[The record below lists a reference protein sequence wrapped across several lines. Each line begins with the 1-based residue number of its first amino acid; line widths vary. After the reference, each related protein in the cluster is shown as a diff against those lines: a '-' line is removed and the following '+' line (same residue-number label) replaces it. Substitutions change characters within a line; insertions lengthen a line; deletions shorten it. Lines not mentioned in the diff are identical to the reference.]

1 MYNEIIMTCLEVEGI
16 TIREVCDKYHISPDT
31 LRYYERVG
39 VIPAVNRTKSGIRDY
54 TEQDLGCVENAICMR
69 NAGVPVEMVI
79 QYMKLCTQGDDTFVA
94 RRDLLKSVR
103 SELLKQ
109 IEKCQKELERLEYK
123 IERYENAIRTGEL
136 VWDNATELPE
146 CQQRASDEKI

>member
-1 MYNEIIMTCLEVEGI
+1 M

-54 TEQDLGCVENAICMR
+54 TTQDLGCVENAICMR
-69 NAGVPVEMVI
+69 NAGVPVEMVV
-79 QYMKLCTQGDDTFVA
+79 QYMKLCQQGDSTFAA
-94 RRDLLKSVR
+94 RRDLLKGVR

-109 IEKCQKELERLEYK
+109 IEKCQQELKRLEYK
-123 IERYENAIRTGEL
+123 IRRYETAIETGEL
-136 VWDNATELPE
+136 VWDNAAEPPG
-146 CQQRASDEKI
+146 CQQSDSGEKI

>member
-1 MYNEIIMTCLEVEGI
+1 M

-79 QYMKLCTQGDDTFVA
+79 RYVKLCQQGDDTFAA
-94 RRDLLKSVR
+94 RRDLLNGVR

-109 IEKCQKELERLEYK
+109 IEKYQKELARLEYK
-123 IERYENAIRTGEL
+123 IARYETAIETGEL
-136 VWDNATELPE
+136 VWEETAELSE
-146 CQQRASDEKI
+146 CRQGD

>member
-1 MYNEIIMTCLEVEGI
+1 M

-54 TEQDLGCVENAICMR
+54 TEQDLSCVENAICMR

-79 QYMKLCTQGDDTFVA
+79 QYVKLCQQGDGTFAA
-94 RRDLLKSVR
+94 RCDLLKGVR

-109 IEKCQKELERLEYK
+109 IEKCQQELERLEYK
-123 IERYENAIRTGEL
+123 IERYETAIETGVL
-136 VWDNATELPE
+136 VWDEAAKLPE
-146 CQQRASDEKI
+146 CQQDASGKKI